1 MANKTWI
8 RITEIMFEVRM
19 TLQTCLVI
27 LIMLKLT
34 SDLNITWFWALSPL
48 WLWLFITISLMV
60 VYFIS
65 YLKGEKIA
73 ENGEEENGSKG
84 NTGNTL
90 EEGA

>member
-1 MANKTWI
+1 MTNKTWI

-65 YLKGEKIA
+65 YLKDKKIA
-73 ENGEEENGSKG
+73 GNEEENGSKG
-84 NTGNTL
+84 NTGNAL